1 MHEYE
6 KIELEAAGQ
15 KMENSQR
22 PLVGIKVVEMTH
34 MVMGPAIGA
43 ILGDLGADVIKVEPI
58 SGDKTRNLT
67 GAGSGYFLTF
77 NRNKRSIAVDVKSKQ
92 GKDIV
97 LKLLTGT
104 DVFIENFRSGAM
116 EKLGLGYDDLKS
128 LNPKLIYCS
137 AKGFLEGPY
146 QNRTALDEV
155 AQMMGGLAYMTGPP
169 GQPLRAGSS
178 VIDIMGGMFGVIAI
192 LAAVQERQTSGTGQ
206 KVTSALFENVVYLM
220 GQHMAQTATTGSPPP
235 PMSVRVSAWAV
246 YDIFET
252 KDDEQ
257 VFVGVVSDG
266 QWKSFCAAFG
276 LTDFR
281 EDKAMDLNANR
292 VAKRNLIIPSIKT
305 LFKQYT
311 KQDLMEKLEQT
322 GLPFAPISKP
332 EDLFE
337 DPHLNESGGLL
348 DIDLPQGGQTKL
360 PALPIQMKGN
370 RFGVEHQ
377 VPKLGEHTRE
387 VLKELGFDEVL
398 INQMVEE
405 LVVS

>member
-1 MHEYE
+1 
-6 KIELEAAGQ
+6 
-15 KMENSQR
+15 MENLQR
-22 PLVGIKVVEMTH
+22 PLAGIKVVEMTH

-178 VIDIMGGMFGVIAI
+178 VIDIMSGMFGVIAI

-257 VFVGVVSDG
+257 LFVGVVSDG

-387 VLKELGFDEVL
+387 VLKELGFDDVV

>member
-1 MHEYE
+1 
-6 KIELEAAGQ
+6 
-15 KMENSQR
+15 MENSQR

-67 GAGSGYFLTF
+67 EAGSGYFLTF

-178 VIDIMGGMFGVIAI
+178 VIDIMGGMFGAIAI

-266 QWKSFCAAFG
+266 QWKSFCAAFS

-292 VAKRNLIIPSIKT
+292 VAKRNLIIPRINT

-311 KQDLMEKLEQT
+311 KKDLMEKLEQT

-337 DPHLNESGGLL
+337 APHLNESGGLL

-387 VLKELGFDEVL
+387 VLKELGFDDVT
-398 INQMVEE
+398 INQMVEV

>member
-1 MHEYE
+1 
-6 KIELEAAGQ
+6 
-15 KMENSQR
+15 MENSQR
-22 PLVGIKVVEMTH
+22 PLVGIQVVEMTH

-67 GAGSGYFLTF
+67 EAGSGYFLTF
-77 NRNKRSIAVDVKSKQ
+77 NRNKRSIAVNVKSKQ

-178 VIDIMGGMFGVIAI
+178 VIDIMGGMFGAIAI

-266 QWKSFCAAFG
+266 QWKSFCAAFS

-292 VAKRNLIIPSIKT
+292 VAKRNLIIPRINT

-311 KQDLMEKLEQT
+311 KKDLMEKLEQT

-370 RFGVEHQ
+370 RFGVKHQ

-387 VLKELGFDEVL
+387 VLKELGFDDVL
-398 INQMVEE
+398 INQMVEK

>member
-1 MHEYE
+1 
-6 KIELEAAGQ
+6 
-15 KMENSQR
+15 MENSQR

-67 GAGSGYFLTF
+67 EAGSGYFLTF
-77 NRNKRSIAVDVKSKQ
+77 NRNKRSIAVNVKSKQ

-178 VIDIMGGMFGVIAI
+178 VIDIMGGMFGAIAI

-266 QWKSFCAAFG
+266 QWKSFCAAFS

-292 VAKRNLIIPSIKT
+292 VAKRNLIIPRINT

-311 KQDLMEKLEQT
+311 KKDLMEKLEQT

-370 RFGVEHQ
+370 RFGVKHQ

-387 VLKELGFDEVL
+387 VLKELGFDDVL
-398 INQMVEE
+398 INQMVEK

>member
-1 MHEYE
+1 
-6 KIELEAAGQ
+6 
-15 KMENSQR
+15 MENSQR

-34 MVMGPAIGA
+34 MVMGPAVGA

-67 GAGSGYFLTF
+67 DAGSGYFLTF

-92 GKDIV
+92 GKDVV

-178 VIDIMGGMFGVIAI
+178 VIDIMGGMFGAIAI

-292 VAKRNLIIPSIKT
+292 VAKRNLIIPRINT

-387 VLKELGFDEVL
+387 VLKELGFDDVL
-398 INQMVEE
+398 IDQMVEA

>member
-1 MHEYE
+1 
-6 KIELEAAGQ
+6 
-15 KMENSQR
+15 MENSLG
-22 PLVGIKVVEMTH
+22 PLAGIRVVEMTH
-34 MVMGPAIGA
+34 MVMGPAVGA

-58 SGDKTRNLT
+58 SGDKTRNLK

-77 NRNKRSIAVDVKSKQ
+77 NRNKRSIAVDVKSKE
-92 GKDIV
+92 GKEII
-97 LKLLTGT
+97 LKLLSKS
-104 DVFIENFRSGAM
+104 DVFIENFRPGAM
-116 EKLGLGYDDLKS
+116 EKLALGYNDLQP
-128 LNPKLIYCS
+128 LNPKLVYCS

-146 QNRTALDEV
+146 QDRTALDEV

-178 VIDIMGGMFGVIAI
+178 VIDIMGGMFGAIAI
-192 LAAVQERQTSGTGQ
+192 LAAIQERQVSGRGQ
-206 KVTSALFENVVYLM
+206 KVTSALYENVVYLM
-220 GQHMAQTATTGSPPP
+220 GQHMAQTATTGMPTP

-266 QWKSFCAAFG
+266 QWKAFCEAFN
-276 LTDFR
+276 LIEFI
-281 EDKAMDLNANR
+281 EDKTMDLNANR
-292 VAKRNLIIPSIKT
+292 VAKRDLIIPSIKQ
-305 LFKQYT
+305 LFKQYD
-311 KQDLMEKLEQT
+311 KKDLMEKLEQT

-337 DPHLNESGGLL
+337 DPHLNDSGGLL
-348 DIDLPQGGQTKL
+348 DIDLPQGGQTKI

-370 RFGVEHQ
+370 RFGVKYQ

-387 VLKELGFDEVL
+387 VMQELGFDDAS
-398 INQMVEE
+398 IDQMIEE
-405 LVVS
+405 SVVT